1 MERRRL
7 LKKHPA
13 AILFDLDGTLIH
25 SAPDLRAAANH
36 ICHQR
41 GIEPFDLEAILSFIG
56 NGVPVLVKRI
66 FDARNI
72 VLSDD
77 DYQKA
82 IADYLDYYD
91 QHSTDLTAPYE
102 GVTGALDWIKG
113 EGVLM
118 GVVTNKPEAPAIA
131 ILKTLKLEQYFETV
145 VGGDTTSAKKP
156 DPAPYQAAC
165 EKLGIAL
172 SQSIYVGDSETDA
185 RTAEAA
191 NVPFVLFTQG
201 YRNLSV
207 EDIAPWQKFDHFD
220 QFPDVL

>member
-1 MERRRL
+1 MERRCL
-7 LKKHPA
+7 LRKLPA

-41 GIEPFDLEAILSFIG
+41 GIEPFDLEAIISFIG
-56 NGVPVLVKRI
+56 NGVPMLVKRI

-72 VLSDD
+72 VLSDE

-82 IADYLDYYD
+82 ITDYLDYYD
-91 QHSTDLTAPYE
+91 QHSTDLTAPYD
-102 GVTGALDWIKG
+102 GVTGALDWIKS

-118 GVVTNKPEAPAIA
+118 AVVTNKPEAPAIA
-131 ILKTLKLEQYFETV
+131 ILKILKLDQYFEIV
-145 VGGDTTSAKKP
+145 VGGDTTPAKKP

-165 EKLGIAL
+165 KSLAIAP

-191 NVPFVLFTQG
+191 NVPFVLYTQG

-207 EDIAPWQKFDHFD
+207 EDIEPWQKFDHFD
-220 QFPDVL
+220 QLRELF

>member
-1 MERRRL
+1 
-7 LKKHPA
+7 
-13 AILFDLDGTLIH
+13 
-25 SAPDLRAAANH
+25 
-36 ICHQR
+36 
-41 GIEPFDLEAILSFIG
+41 
-56 NGVPVLVKRI
+56 
-66 FDARNI
+66 
-72 VLSDD
+72 
-77 DYQKA
+77 
-82 IADYLDYYD
+82 
-91 QHSTDLTAPYE
+91 
-102 GVTGALDWIKG
+102 
-113 EGVLM
+113 M

-165 EKLGIAL
+165 EKLAIAP